1 MVYIAVDLGGTKI
14 RAARYDEEGRIL
26 ARAQGPTRPEEGV
39 EAVIARIIEAIEAV
53 WAREE
58 PVEAIGVGAPGPLD
72 PRTGVV
78 RTAPNLGWEN
88 VPLADRL
95 RERFQVPCFVG
106 NDANLAALGEWQY
119 GAGRGH
125 AHLVYLTVSTGI
137 GGGVITHGVLLE
149 GAHGL
154 GAELGHLVVEARDG
168 PRCSCGR
175 TGCLEAVASGTAIA
189 RMAREAWARGEPV
202 PWRDPAAITAAEVAE
217 AAAHGNPVASAIMDR
232 AAFYLG
238 VGIASLW
245 HIFNPT
251 LVILGGGVMKSG
263 EWFLEKIRTYARE
276 RAMTPDY
283 VTPILLAALGDDV
296 GLFGALA
303 YARMRLLGEGTNPD
317 RPARSR

>member
-1 MVYIAVDLGGTKI
+1 MVYIAVDLGGTNI
-14 RAARYDEEGRIL
+14 RAARCDGEGRIL

-39 EAVIARIIEAIEAV
+39 EAVIARIIKAIEAV
-53 WAREE
+53 WSGGE

-95 RERFQVPCFVG
+95 RERFRVPCFVG

-154 GAELGHLVVEARDG
+154 GAELGHIVVEARDG
-168 PRCSCGR
+168 PRCGCGR

-202 PWRDPAAITAAEVAE
+202 PWRDPAAVTAAEVAE
-217 AAAHGNPVASAIMDR
+217 AAVHGNPVASAIMDR

-238 VGIASLW
+238 VGIASFW

-251 LVILGGGVMKSG
+251 LVILGGGVMKTG
-263 EWFLEKIRTYARE
+263 EWFLEKIRTYAWE

-283 VTPILLAALGDDV
+283 VTPIIPAALGDDV

-303 YARMRLLGEGTNPD
+303 YARMRRSGNEANPY